1 MLLKLK
7 APLLHSVP
15 LYVDVSTTMIV
26 KPGPVVEFLLMNQKV
41 DNPGQI
47 DWSKVIKLLWSFE
60 ISYAVR
66 LVILLNFLFK
76 TGKEDLKESKD
87 QGFQFKSGIQDMWV
101 EWSDMQGANVSSSN
115 YIFISVVIL
124 LHNMPSMLKHFV
136 F

>member
-101 EWSDMQGANVSSSN
+101 E
-115 YIFISVVIL
+115 
-124 LHNMPSMLKHFV
+124 
-136 F
+136 